1 MHAVC
6 CLFSWRYNPLWLYF
20 HRPIAGFS
28 LLVFEVS
35 WSQSDGP
42 QSVGLLWTGD
52 HSVAETST
60 WQQTTQQTNIHAP
73 VGFEPKISAGRLQKT
88 YALDRAASGTGN
100 RCMHSFIFENPWG
113 WLLGAEHVGVF
124 KTLYCFN
131 NVMCIIY
138 ACGWLLYR
146 WVYILFLIKVLY
158 KYMCITSEWRR
169 RKFQKLNI
177 VCVEDKIMDRRKAE
191 RMSYLKRR
199 WKLLKLYT

>member
-1 MHAVC
+1 
-6 CLFSWRYNPLWLYF
+6 
-20 HRPIAGFS
+20 
-28 LLVFEVS
+28 
-35 WSQSDGP
+35 
-42 QSVGLLWTGD
+42 
-52 HSVAETST
+52 
-60 WQQTTQQTNIHAP
+60 
-73 VGFEPKISAGRLQKT
+73 
-88 YALDRAASGTGN
+88 
-100 RCMHSFIFENPWG
+100 MHSFIFENPWG